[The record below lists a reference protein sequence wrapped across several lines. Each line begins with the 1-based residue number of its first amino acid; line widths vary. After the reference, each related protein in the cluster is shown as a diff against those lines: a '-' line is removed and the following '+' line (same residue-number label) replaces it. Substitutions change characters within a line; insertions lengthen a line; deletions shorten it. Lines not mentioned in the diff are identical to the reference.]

1 MTAEL
6 QATRPQPQNDQVRA
20 VEQFLLQ
27 LPQADLQHSHHI
39 VRTPLGVL
47 YARQIVVPADTVITG
62 AACKLDHLC
71 TVQGDITVSTDTG
84 VRRITGQDTFTAR
97 AGHKRIGIAHADTV
111 WTTYQLVQSDSLEQI
126 EQELTD
132 EFDMLLT
139 RRGLLPFDIHQALE
153 D

>member
-27 LPQADLQHSHHI
+27 LPQTDLQHTHHI
-39 VRTPLGVL
+39 VRTPLGVM

-62 AACKLDHLC
+62 AACKVDHLC
-71 TVQGDITVSTDTG
+71 TVQGDITVSTDSG

-97 AGHKRIGIAHADTV
+97 AGHKRIGIAHSNTV
-111 WTTYQLVQSDSLEQI
+111 WTTYQIVQSDDLEQI
-126 EQELTD
+126 ERELTD
-132 EFDMLLT
+132 EADMLLT
-139 RRGLLPFDIHQALE
+139 RRGLLPFDINRALE
-153 D
+153 G